1 MSALADALESAID
14 DGRIGE
20 RVWLYSNYHCN
31 LRCRYCLTESAPG
44 VARRSLE
51 AGEMV
56 EVADQARALGFRALG
71 VTGGEPFLI
80 REMPEL
86 LGELARRLPVLVL
99 SNATLFS
106 EKLLARMRR
115 LAGAPVTVQVSLDS
129 AEPDVN
135 DEMRAPHNF
144 EKVVAAI
151 PKLVDAGI
159 PVRIATTG
167 DHNTPAQ
174 MEGLCALHRSL
185 GVPDADHV
193 VRPIVRR
200 GRALEGELGVVA
212 EAKDLEPELTLTAD
226 GSFWS
231 RFGPTVHVVARL
243 RSPRLASA
251 PSLEGP
257 AGALPR
263 SRTPRPRARH
273 DSEHP
278 LSVTSGRPVRA
289 THMAGDSSRAVP
301 APRRS
306 AGRPAPRRA
315 AIRSP
320 WTPAGASAG
329 GDRRFHDAQPAA
341 GRLDDHLHRPSVRGR
356 PHVQPDQVPRRIARI
371 GPRSVIGI
379 PDAARSSREP
389 QLPLADGPR
398 ARLVPGAGGPA
409 IHDEVGEPLDDR
421 RRELPQGRGRRPVAV
436 GEDDHGPGR
445 RGVGPG
451 RHARP

>member
-71 VTGGEPFLI
+71 ITGGEPFLI

-106 EKLLARMRR
+106 ENLLARMRR
-115 LAGAPVTVQVSLDS
+115 LAGAPVSVQVSLDS

-135 DEMRAPHNF
+135 DEMRAPRNF

-151 PKLVDAGI
+151 PKLIDAGI

-174 MEGLCALHRSL
+174 MERLCALHRSL

-226 GSFWS
+226 GAFWS
-231 RFGPTVHVVARL
+231 PFGPTVRAGRL
-243 RSPRLASA
+243 DTDLLVSRRRL
-251 PSLEGP
+251 PLQGP
-257 AGALPR
+257 AGALL
-263 SRTPRPRARH
+263 A
-273 DSEHP
+273 
-278 LSVTSGRPVRA
+278 LA
-289 THMAGDSSRAVP
+289 
-301 APRRS
+301 
-306 AGRPAPRRA
+306 
-315 AIRSP
+315 
-320 WTPAGASAG
+320 
-329 GDRRFHDAQPAA
+329 
-341 GRLDDHLHRPSVRGR
+341 
-356 PHVQPDQVPRRIARI
+356 
-371 GPRSVIGI
+371 
-379 PDAARSSREP
+379 DAAPE
-389 QLPLADGPR
+389 
-398 ARLVPGAGGPA
+398 
-409 IHDEVGEPLDDR
+409 
-421 RRELPQGRGRRPVAV
+421 GRDTTLNIR
-436 GEDDHGPGR
+436 
-445 RGVGPG
+445 
-451 RHARP
+451 

>member
-1 MSALADALESAID
+1 VSGPATALQAAIGE
-14 DGRIGE
+14 GRIGE

-51 AGEMV
+51 AGEMI

-86 LGELARRLPVLVL
+86 LAELARRLPVLVL

-106 EKLLARMRR
+106 QKLLARMRG
-115 LAGAPVTVQVSLDS
+115 LAGAPVSVQVSLDS

-167 DHNTPAQ
+167 DQNTREQ
-174 MEGLCALHRSL
+174 MERLCALHRSL

-226 GSFWS
+226 GAFWS
-231 RFGPTVHVVARL
+231 PFAPTVH
-243 RSPRLASA
+243 
-251 PSLEGP
+251 
-257 AGALPR
+257 
-263 SRTPRPRARH
+263 
-273 DSEHP
+273 
-278 LSVTSGRPVRA
+278 
-289 THMAGDSSRAVP
+289 
-301 APRRS
+301 
-306 AGRPAPRRA
+306 
-315 AIRSP
+315 
-320 WTPAGASAG
+320 
-329 GDRRFHDAQPAA
+329 A
-341 GRLDDHLHRPSVRGR
+341 GRLDTDLLVS
-356 PHVQPDQVPRRIARI
+356 RRR
-371 GPRSVIGI
+371 
-379 PDAARSSREP
+379 
-389 QLPLADGPR
+389 LPLA
-398 ARLVPGAGGPA
+398 GPA
-409 IHDEVGEPLDDR
+409 RALLTLADAAPE
-421 RRELPQGRGRRPVAV
+421 GRDTTLNIR
-436 GEDDHGPGR
+436 
-445 RGVGPG
+445 
-451 RHARP
+451 

>member
-1 MSALADALESAID
+1 MSALADALEAAID

-51 AGEMV
+51 APEMI
-56 EVADQARALGFRALG
+56 EAAEQARALGFRALG

-80 REMPEL
+80 RDMPEL

-135 DEMRAPHNF
+135 DEMRGPRNF
-144 EKVVAAI
+144 QKVVAAI
-151 PKLVDAGI
+151 PRLVDAGI

-174 MEGLCALHRSL
+174 MERLCALHRSL

-200 GRALEGELGVVA
+200 GRALEDELGVVA

-226 GSFWS
+226 GAFWS
-231 RFGPTVHVVARL
+231 PFGPTVRAGRL
-243 RSPRLASA
+243 DTDLLVSRRRL
-251 PSLEGP
+251 PLEGP
-257 AGALPR
+257 AGALL
-263 SRTPRPRARH
+263 A
-273 DSEHP
+273 
-278 LSVTSGRPVRA
+278 LA
-289 THMAGDSSRAVP
+289 
-301 APRRS
+301 
-306 AGRPAPRRA
+306 
-315 AIRSP
+315 
-320 WTPAGASAG
+320 
-329 GDRRFHDAQPAA
+329 
-341 GRLDDHLHRPSVRGR
+341 
-356 PHVQPDQVPRRIARI
+356 
-371 GPRSVIGI
+371 
-379 PDAARSSREP
+379 DAAPE
-389 QLPLADGPR
+389 
-398 ARLVPGAGGPA
+398 
-409 IHDEVGEPLDDR
+409 
-421 RRELPQGRGRRPVAV
+421 GRDTTLNIR
-436 GEDDHGPGR
+436 
-445 RGVGPG
+445 
-451 RHARP
+451 